1 MSGAAKP
8 TSHQKPEPEQEIV
21 PRQSPAG
28 SGAIHE
34 DFSPVAE
41 LIVLE
46 RERIASRDRR
56 TDVMRRTIDA
66 GDAADKRQYDYHV
79 EKLRRDDD
87 DRKRRHASGIAI
99 VWTLLAAT
107 IGFTGFLR
115 WMLFA
120 GDESA
125 TGSREQAAGDRS
137 HGARRV
143 WDRLGTPERHS
154 PLSRKMTM
162 P

>member
-8 TSHQKPEPEQEIV
+8 TSHQKPEPEQALV
-21 PRQSPAG
+21 SRQSPAG

-41 LIVLE
+41 LIVIE

-56 TDVMRRTIDA
+56 TDVMRRAIDA

-79 EKLRRDDD
+79 EKLRLDDD

-99 VWTLLAAT
+99 VWTLLAVT
-107 IGFTGFLR
+107 ITFIGFLC

-120 GDESA
+120 GDEA
-125 TGSREQAAGDRS
+125 QRAVANRLLEIVLTGLGGFGIGWVLWNGIRRLL
-137 HGARRV
+137 AR
-143 WDRLGTPERHS
+143 
-154 PLSRKMTM
+154 
-162 P
+162 

>member
-8 TSHQKPEPEQEIV
+8 TSHQKPEPEQALV
-21 PRQSPAG
+21 SRQSPAG

-41 LIVLE
+41 LIVIE

-56 TDVMRRTIDA
+56 TDVMRRAIDA

-79 EKLRRDDD
+79 EKLRLDDD

-107 IGFTGFLR
+107 IGFTGFLC

-120 GDESA
+120 GDEA
-125 TGSREQAAGDRS
+125 QRAVANRL
-137 HGARRV
+137 
-143 WDRLGTPERHS
+143 LGTVLTGLGGFGIGWALLNGIRRF
-154 PLSRKMTM
+154 LAR
-162 P
+162 

>member
-8 TSHQKPEPEQEIV
+8 TSHQKPEPEQALV
-21 PRQSPAG
+21 SRQSPAG

-41 LIVLE
+41 LIVIE

-56 TDVMRRTIDA
+56 TDVMRRAIDA

-79 EKLRRDDD
+79 EKLRLDDD

-99 VWTLLAAT
+99 VWTLLAVTIAF
-107 IGFTGFLR
+107 IGFRNGRSRTGCWGPFSQIGR
-115 WMLFA
+115 A
-120 GDESA
+120 
-125 TGSREQAAGDRS
+125 
-137 HGARRV
+137 HV
-143 WDRLGTPERHS
+143 
-154 PLSRKMTM
+154 
-162 P
+162 